1 MPLKY
6 IFVGND
12 EKEDIMIKSLQLA
25 VLAGFCALSF
35 LSMAGTAK
43 ADDLQKLE
51 AFLKDK
57 QLPEVAQPEELPT
70 VPAIRDENGLYKQKW
85 EGESF
90 LDLRED
96 LQSATKSGKRLLVIF
111 EQKGCIYCKKFH
123 TEIMSK
129 KYVNDYVR
137 ENFVLLQINLW
148 GDREVTDFDGKVLNE
163 KKLASRWGVIN
174 TPTAFFMPEDL
185 TGKEGKYGRQLAIFP
200 AFFPGAFG
208 PLTTFDTFT
217 WIKIKGY
224 ETEIN
229 FQRFHIRRL
238 KERGLG

>member
-1 MPLKY
+1 
-6 IFVGND
+6 
-12 EKEDIMIKSLQLA
+12 MIKLISSL
-25 VLAGFCALSF
+25 VLAGFCALTIMVP
-35 LSMAGTAK
+35 LAPAH
-43 ADDLQKLE
+43 ADDQQKLE

-57 QLPEVAQPEELPT
+57 SLPNISDPVELPA
-70 VPAIRDENGLYKQKW
+70 VKAIRDANGLYTQKW
-85 EGESF
+85 VGESF

-96 LQSATKSGKRLLVIF
+96 LAEATKTGKRLLVVF

-123 TEIMSK
+123 TEILSK
-129 KYVNDYVR
+129 KYINEYVR

-148 GDREVTDFDGKVLNE
+148 GDREVVDFDGTTVTE
-163 KKLASRWGVIN
+163 KKLAGRWGVVN
-174 TPTAFFMPEDL
+174 TPTAFFMPETVAKDS
-185 TGKEGKYGRQLAIFP
+185 KKSGRELAVFP

-217 WIKIKGY
+217 WVKIKGY
-224 ETEIN
+224 ETGLS

>member
-1 MPLKY
+1 
-6 IFVGND
+6 
-12 EKEDIMIKSLQLA
+12 MIKTTGMAL
-25 VLAGFCALSF
+25 LAGFFALAL
-35 LSMAGTAK
+35 LSPLTSLR

-51 AFLKDK
+51 AFLQDK

-70 VPAIRDENGLYKQKW
+70 VAPIKDENGMYKQKW

-96 LQSATKSGKRLLVIF
+96 LAEATKSGKRLLVVF

-129 KYVNDYVR
+129 KYINDYVR

-148 GDREVTDFDGKVLNE
+148 GDREVTDFDGKALNE

-174 TPTAFFMPEDL
+174 TPTAFFMPENL
-185 TGKEGKYGRQLAIFP
+185 TGKEGKYGRQLAVYP

-224 ETEIN
+224 ETDIN

>member
-1 MPLKY
+1 MMKT
-6 IFVGND
+6 IGMAF
-12 EKEDIMIKSLQLA
+12 M
-25 VLAGFCALSF
+25 AGFCALAL
-35 LSMAGTAK
+35 LSPLAPAK
-43 ADDLQKLE
+43 ADDLQQLE
-51 AFLKDK
+51 EFLKDK
-57 QLPEVAQPEELPT
+57 QLPDVSQPVELPK
-70 VPAIRDENGLYKQKW
+70 VEAIRDENGLYTQKW
-85 EGESF
+85 VGESF

-96 LQSATKSGKRLLVIF
+96 LKDATKAGKRLLVIF
-111 EQKGCIYCKKFH
+111 EQNGCIYCKKFH

-129 KYVNDYVR
+129 KYINDYVR

-174 TPTAFFMPEDL
+174 TPTAFFMPETL
-185 TGKEGKYGRQLAIFP
+185 EGKDGKYGRQLAVFP

-217 WIKIKGY
+217 WVRIKGY
-224 ETEIN
+224 ETKIN

>member
-1 MPLKY
+1 
-6 IFVGND
+6 
-12 EKEDIMIKSLQLA
+12 MIKTIGMA
-25 VLAGFCALSF
+25 VLAGIFALT
-35 LSMAGTAK
+35 LSVPATTAT
-43 ADDLQKLE
+43 ADDLALLE
-51 AFLKDK
+51 EFLKDK
-57 QLPEVAQPEELPT
+57 KLPDVAQPEELPT
-70 VPAIRDENGLYKQKW
+70 VAAVKDENGLYTQKW
-85 EGESF
+85 IGESF

-96 LQSATKSGKRLLVIF
+96 LAEATKAGKRLLVIF
-111 EQKGCIYCKKFH
+111 EQNGCIYCKKFH

-174 TPTAFFMPEDL
+174 TPTAFFMPETLEGRD
-185 TGKEGKYGRQLAIFP
+185 GKYGRQLAIFP

-217 WIKIKGY
+217 WVKIKGY
-224 ETEIN
+224 ETKIN